1 MFAMTLFS
9 DLPADEGLPG
19 RQRRIAM
26 IAVMTATTMA
36 VLDGTIVNI
45 ALPQIGQALDVPA
58 DAAIWIANGYLLSA
72 AMTLATFAALANR
85 IGYRALFASGLVVFT
100 LASLGCALSTSLDML
115 TLMRILQG
123 IGGAATLS
131 IAPAIHRTVFP
142 NRLLGR
148 ILGLHALLIAVS
160 SVIAPVLG
168 GTLLSILNWRWL
180 FAINVPLGIVGSVLA
195 LRAIPNARKLGHEH
209 FDTIGALLSAVAM
222 GALIMA
228 ADACSH
234 LGAHG
239 QTASGALAIAYGLTA
254 VTASVAFVKQQ
265 RRVSE
270 PLLPLDI
277 FASSRFSLA
286 ALTSLASF
294 VGQGIAFVALP
305 FLFQNSYGYSALH
318 AALLF
323 APWPIGIA
331 LTAPYAGKLAD
342 GYSPPMLAT
351 AGLAVFAI
359 GLALLASLPDHAS
372 IWDICWRSLLC
383 GVGFG
388 LFQSPNN
395 REMLSNVTRER
406 SAQAS
411 GVLAI
416 MRTFGQCFG
425 VALMGIAL
433 SLEGRG
439 LTSTLRE
446 EKAIHLSLWLAVG
459 AIALATFISV
469 CRVHKP
475 SDLQPRGNHS
485 N

>member
-1 MFAMTLFS
+1 MSLFS

-19 RQRRIAM
+19 PQRRIAM
-26 IAVMTATTMA
+26 IAVMIATTMA

-45 ALPQIGQALDVPA
+45 ALPQIGHALAVPA
-58 DAAIWIANGYLLSA
+58 EATIWVANGYLLSA
-72 AMTLATFAALANR
+72 AMTLAIFASLANR
-85 IGYRALFASGLVVFT
+85 IGYRVLFAGGLALFT
-100 LASLGCALSTSLDML
+100 LASLGCALSSSLSML
-115 TLMRILQG
+115 SSMRVLQG
-123 IGGAATLS
+123 LGGAAVLS

-160 SVIAPVLG
+160 SVIGPVLG
-168 GTLLSILNWRWL
+168 GTMLSLLSWRWL
-180 FAINVPLGIVGSVLA
+180 FAINVPLGIVAVTLA
-195 LRAIPNARKLGHEH
+195 LRAIPDARTATRAR
-209 FDTIGALLSAVAM
+209 FDLAGALLSAVAM

-234 LGAHG
+234 FGARDQAG
-239 QTASGALAIAYGLTA
+239 GTVLAFVYGLTA
-254 VTASVAFVKQQ
+254 VVAGIAFVGQQ

-277 FASSRFSLA
+277 FSSSRFSLA

-305 FLFQNSYGYSALH
+305 FLFQNSYGYSAFH

-331 LTAPYAGKLAD
+331 MTAPYAGRLAD
-342 GYSPPMLAT
+342 RYPPAILAT
-351 AGLAVFAI
+351 AGLSVFAI
-359 GLALLASLPDHAS
+359 GLALLALLPEHAQT
-372 IWDICWRSLLC
+372 WDICWRSLIC

-395 REMLSNVTRER
+395 REMLSNAPRER
-406 SAQAS
+406 SAHAS

-425 VALMGIAL
+425 VALMGIVL
-433 SLEGRG
+433 SAEGG
-439 LTSTLRE
+439 VLMGVARE
-446 EKAIHLSLWLAVG
+446 AQAIRLSLWVAV
-459 AIALATFISV
+459 AATALATVISAS
-469 CRVHKP
+469 RVRKAVH
-475 SDLQPRGNHS
+475 QTT
-485 N
+485 